1 MLNII
6 FRKSVSVAL
15 NLLTLGGL
23 LLGGAGTVTGVYSGI
38 VGLRY
43 FGVGLL
49 ALVVLVT
56 LLRLLGKT
64 ARRTPS
70 G

>member
-23 LLGGAGTVTGVYSGI
+23 LLGGAATVAGIYSGV

-43 FGVGLL
+43 VGVGLL
-49 ALVVLVT
+49 ALVALVT

-64 ARRTPS
+64 ARKNPS